1 MISAQVTTSTASS
14 SAGPPPPPPP
24 EKKGDEDLTGNEDS
38 SEESDT
44 SSNEEEMS
52 SASSR
57 KFWRGEMELIRK
69 RIRKHLY
76 ARLTRN
82 QRLNIEQKNWRLQQL
97 MINRSAQNP
106 ANEDLR
112 QYVSQMNRLPE
123 PTERQRTIDIREV
136 VDEIPTTSS
145 SAPAEG
151 TIKGQ
156 EDDDED
162 EELGKLMDVALN
174 NDSQSIHALILRYGA
189 LHLMY
194 GQSNEAALDILAAHL
209 DHNPIDEEDGRDT
222 EEEESEEDD

>member
-1 MISAQVTTSTASS
+1 MISAQVTTSTTSS

-24 EKKGDEDLTGNEDS
+24 EKKGDGDLTGNEDS

-69 RIRKHLY
+69 RIRKHRY

-82 QRLNIEQKNWRLQQL
+82 QRLNIERKNWRLQQL

-106 ANEDLR
+106 ADEDLR

-123 PTERQRTIDIREV
+123 PTERQSTIDIREV

-145 SAPAEG
+145 PAPAKG
-151 TIKGQ
+151 TIEGQ
-156 EDDDED
+156 EDDDDYEG
-162 EELGKLMDVALN
+162 LGKLMDVALN
-174 NDSQSIHALILRYGA
+174 NDSRSIHALILRYGA